1 MELHV
6 RRRLIQPFPFVLIRD
21 SAVKD
26 WISEKECL
34 FSDVIKSIHKWYS
47 IQEGVK

>member
-1 MELHV
+1 MELRV
-6 RRRLIQPFPFVLIRD
+6 RRRLIQPFPFILIRD

-26 WISEKECL
+26 WISEKEYH
-34 FSDVIKSIHKWYS
+34 FSDRMKSILKYS